1 MENLDLFDIAE
12 LVYQEEF
19 DRMYDSLV
27 AEYKNGEID
36 LETLEANA
44 DEQSQVLLNG
54 MFEGETKFAYTN
66 AIVDAHQFVISKVKN
81 GTLVVEVE

>member
-1 MENLDLFDIAE
+1 MNLENIAE
-12 LVYQEEF
+12 QVYQETF
-19 DRMYDSLV
+19 DKMFDALV
-27 AEYKNGEID
+27 EEYKRGEID

>member
-1 MENLDLFDIAE
+1 MNFENIAE
-12 LVYQEEF
+12 QVYQETF
-19 DRMYDSLV
+19 DKMFDALV
-27 AEYKNGEID
+27 EEYKRGEID

-44 DEQSQVLLNG
+44 EEQSQVLLNG

>member
-1 MENLDLFDIAE
+1 MNFENIAE
-12 LVYQEEF
+12 QVYQETF
-19 DRMYDSLV
+19 DKMFDALV
-27 AEYKNGEID
+27 EEYKRGEID

-81 GTLVVEVE
+81 GTLVVEAE

>member
-1 MENLDLFDIAE
+1 MNFENIAE
-12 LVYQEEF
+12 QVYQETF
-19 DRMYDSLV
+19 DKMFDALV
-27 AEYKNGEID
+27 EEYKRGEID

-54 MFEGETKFAYTN
+54 LFEGETKFAYTN

>member
-1 MENLDLFDIAE
+1 MNFENIAE
-12 LVYQEEF
+12 QVYQETF
-19 DRMYDSLV
+19 DKMFDALV
-27 AEYKNGEID
+27 EEYRRGEID

>member
-1 MENLDLFDIAE
+1 MNFENIAE
-12 LVYQEEF
+12 QVYQETF
-19 DRMYDSLV
+19 DKMFDALV
-27 AEYKNGEID
+27 EEYKRGEID

>member
-1 MENLDLFDIAE
+1 MNFENMAE
-12 LVYQEEF
+12 QVYQETF
-19 DRMYDSLV
+19 DKRFDALV
-27 AEYKNGEID
+27 EEYKRGEID

>member
-1 MENLDLFDIAE
+1 MNFENIAE
-12 LVYQEEF
+12 QVYQETF
-19 DRMYDSLV
+19 DKMFDALV
-27 AEYKNGEID
+27 EEYKRGEID

-44 DEQSQVLLNG
+44 EEQSQVLLNG

-81 GTLVVEVE
+81 GTLIVEVE

>member
-1 MENLDLFDIAE
+1 MNFENIAE
-12 LVYQEEF
+12 QVYQETYDKMF
-19 DRMYDSLV
+19 DALV
-27 AEYKNGEID
+27 EEYKRGEID

-81 GTLVVEVE
+81 GTLVVEAE